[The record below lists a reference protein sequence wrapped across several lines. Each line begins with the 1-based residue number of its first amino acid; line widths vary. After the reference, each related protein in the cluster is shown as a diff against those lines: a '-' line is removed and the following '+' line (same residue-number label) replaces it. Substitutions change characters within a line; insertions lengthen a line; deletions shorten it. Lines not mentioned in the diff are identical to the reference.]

1 MVQLRVRLG
10 PKGQVVIPK
19 IFRNE
24 FKLYQGEEVILEE
37 EENGIL
43 ITSPQKKIVKELEKI
58 AKTIKKELSQ
68 EEINKLKEE
77 QYEDRTRRAG
87 IKSR

>member
-43 ITSPQKKIVKELEKI
+43 ITSPQKNIVEELEKI